1 MDVRALRRAVLD
13 RLAAVRTWVTW
24 TPRRART
31 VVGIAL
37 TLVVALPLAV
47 GLVRGAIA
55 GDPAAAATVT
65 DGRGG
70 PPSVPAADPDAGAP
84 VVSASPTG
92 PNDEDI
98 PVTPAQQEAAAA
110 TARQFAALWLAGA
123 YVPDRKRWAAT
134 MAGLVDPSLLPYL
147 ESTPASA
154 VPRTTVTTVVPRLVA
169 PEYGAVRVGFA
180 DGTGMDLGMSAT
192 GTTWRVSQY
201 LPSARS

>member
-1 MDVRALRRAVLD
+1 
-13 RLAAVRTWVTW
+13 
-24 TPRRART
+24 
-31 VVGIAL
+31 
-37 TLVVALPLAV
+37 
-47 GLVRGAIA
+47 
-55 GDPAAAATVT
+55 
-65 DGRGG
+65 
-70 PPSVPAADPDAGAP
+70 VPAADPDAGAP